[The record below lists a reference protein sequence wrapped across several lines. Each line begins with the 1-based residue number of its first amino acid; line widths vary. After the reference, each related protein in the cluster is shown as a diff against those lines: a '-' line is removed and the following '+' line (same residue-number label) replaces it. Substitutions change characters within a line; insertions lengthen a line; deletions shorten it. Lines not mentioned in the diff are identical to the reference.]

1 MDTKTCTKCGA
12 VKTLDEFYNQRDG
25 RFGKTSRCG
34 ECMTACG
41 LVVEDGDFSLDHR
54 IPITCGGKHAMENC
68 QTAHLICNI
77 RKQDK
82 PLEQCGHL
90 WMRN

>member
-34 ECMTACG
+34 ECMTA
-41 LVVEDGDFSLDHR
+41 
-54 IPITCGGKHAMENC
+54 
-68 QTAHLICNI
+68 HLICNI